1 MIYKFILI
9 DKYNDRFDEICI
21 FMVKIWL
28 KIYFLLFFD
37 KFMFVFY
44 EKKICNIFFKF

>member
-28 KIYFLLFFD
+28 KIYFLFYFD